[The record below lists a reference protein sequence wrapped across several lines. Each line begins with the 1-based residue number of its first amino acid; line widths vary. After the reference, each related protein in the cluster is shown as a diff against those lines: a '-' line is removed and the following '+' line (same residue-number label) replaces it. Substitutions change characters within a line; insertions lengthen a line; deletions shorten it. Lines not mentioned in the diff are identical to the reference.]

1 MTLEELVLCIIEQSN
16 KIKEEPKE
24 NISSKQIED
33 NSSDNIYSIN
43 QLIENYP
50 IFTRYNINKAIIE
63 KGLPYFC
70 LGSKK
75 YFKQSEIEKWME
87 KQQLSQQNN
96 RRY

>member
-1 MTLEELVLCIIEQSN
+1 MTLEDLVLCIIEQSN
-16 KIKEEPKE
+16 KTNEPKE
-24 NISSKQIED
+24 NVINQQTED
-33 NSSDNIYSIN
+33 NNSNDSIYSIN

-75 YFKQSEIEKWME
+75 YFKQSEIEKWIE
-87 KQQLSQQNN
+87 KQQLEQKNN